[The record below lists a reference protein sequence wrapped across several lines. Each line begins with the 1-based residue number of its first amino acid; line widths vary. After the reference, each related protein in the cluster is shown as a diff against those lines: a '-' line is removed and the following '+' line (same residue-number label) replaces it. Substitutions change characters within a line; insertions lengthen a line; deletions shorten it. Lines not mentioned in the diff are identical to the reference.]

1 MYNPPFTITPKI
13 LNLVGE
19 ITEVITKLEMLSFNI
34 DLKLRKISKIKTI
47 TGTLQIEGNT
57 LTEEKVTAILE
68 GKRVLGS
75 LKEITEVKG
84 AIALYENIDKF
95 DYQNLDDLLK
105 AHKILMQDLLKE
117 AGSFRNSNVGVGNL
131 SEIVHIAPPAKQIPK
146 LMQNLFDWLKVD
158 IHPLIKSSVFH
169 YEFEFI
175 HPFVDGNGRIGR
187 FWQTLILY
195 SDAFTEI
202 PTVCFRLSELKHLD
216 FYYNSLQIIPPGIGH
231 LEKLEHLYLSFNQIS
246 VLPSD
251 IQNLHHLKS
260 FHAHHNNLEEAPVW
274 FAKLDSLE
282 ILDLGFNDIESLPDL
297 SSLKQLKE
305 VDFQEN
311 RLHKFPFQ
319 LLELPKMRLVFL
331 SYNPFELTTKEQK
344 KLSLLS
350 KEFAN
355 KKGKLIL
362 FYQ

>member
-95 DYQNLDDLLK
+95 DYHNLDDLLK

-117 AGSFRNSNVGVGNL
+117 AGIFRNSNVGVGNL
-131 SEIVHIAPPAKQIPK
+131 NEIVHIAPPAKQIPK
-146 LMQNLFDWLKVD
+146 LMQNLFDWLKGD

-195 SDAFTEI
+195 NWKKVFLNIPIESIVRDTQEKYYKAIEKSSEI
-202 PTVCFRLSELKHLD
+202 ADSYPFIEYMLESILTICKETLQNVPKKELK
-216 FYYNSLQIIPPGIGH
+216 
-231 LEKLEHLYLSFNQIS
+231 
-246 VLPSD
+246 
-251 IQNLHHLKS
+251 
-260 FHAHHNNLEEAPVW
+260 
-274 FAKLDSLE
+274 
-282 ILDLGFNDIESLPDL
+282 ND
-297 SSLKQLKE
+297 
-305 VDFQEN
+305 
-311 RLHKFPFQ
+311 
-319 LLELPKMRLVFL
+319 PKKRV
-331 SYNPFELTTKEQK
+331 NKIFELIKENKFITIKELAHNLNVSEKTIKRDLDKLK
-344 KLSLLS
+344 KENIL
-350 KEFAN
+350 KRIG
-355 KKGKLIL
+355 KKGGYWEIIKD
-362 FYQ
+362 

>member
-13 LNLVGE
+13 LNLVSE
-19 ITEVITKLEMLSFNI
+19 ITEVITKLEILSFNI
-34 DLKLRKISKIKTI
+34 DLKLRKASKIKTI

-131 SEIVHIAPPAKQIPK
+131 NEIVHIAPPAKQIPK

-175 HPFVDGNGRIGR
+175 HPFVDGNGRTGR

-195 SDAFTEI
+195 NWKKVFLNI
-202 PTVCFRLSELKHLD
+202 P
-216 FYYNSLQIIPPGIGH
+216 
-231 LEKLEHLYLSFNQIS
+231 
-246 VLPSD
+246 
-251 IQNLHHLKS
+251 
-260 FHAHHNNLEEAPVW
+260 
-274 FAKLDSLE
+274 
-282 ILDLGFNDIESLPDL
+282 IESIVRDTQEKYYKAIEKSSEIADSYPFIEYMLESILTICKETLQNVPINDL
-297 SSLKQLKE
+297 KN
-305 VDFQEN
+305 D
-311 RLHKFPFQ
+311 
-319 LLELPKMRLVFL
+319 PKKRV
-331 SYNPFELTTKEQK
+331 NKIFELIKKNKFITIKELSHNLNVSEKTIKRDLDKLK
-344 KLSLLS
+344 KENIL
-350 KEFAN
+350 KRIG
-355 KKGKLIL
+355 KKGGYWEIIKE
-362 FYQ
+362 

>member
-1 MYNPPFTITPKI
+1 VYNPPFTITPKI

-19 ITEVITKLEMLSFNI
+19 ITEIITKLEMLSFNI

-117 AGSFRNSNVGVGNL
+117 AGVFRNSNVGVGNL
-131 SEIVHIAPPAKQIPK
+131 NEIVHIAPPPKQIPK

-158 IHPLIKSSVFH
+158 IHPLIRSSVFH

-195 SDAFTEI
+195 NWKKVFLNI
-202 PTVCFRLSELKHLD
+202 P
-216 FYYNSLQIIPPGIGH
+216 
-231 LEKLEHLYLSFNQIS
+231 
-246 VLPSD
+246 
-251 IQNLHHLKS
+251 
-260 FHAHHNNLEEAPVW
+260 
-274 FAKLDSLE
+274 
-282 ILDLGFNDIESLPDL
+282 IESIVRDTQVEYYKTIEK
-297 SSLKQLKE
+297 SSEISDSYPFIEYMLESILTICKETLQNVPKKYLKNDPKKR
-305 VDFQEN
+305 V
-311 RLHKFPFQ
+311 KKI
-319 LLELPKMRLVFL
+319 LELIKENKFITIK
-331 SYNPFELTTKEQK
+331 ELADKLNVSEKTIKRDLDKLKKENILK
-344 KLSLLS
+344 RIG
-350 KEFAN
+350 
-355 KKGKLIL
+355 KKGGYWKIK
-362 FYQ
+362 

>member
-1 MYNPPFTITPKI
+1 VYNPPFTITPKI

-19 ITEVITKLEMLSFNI
+19 ITKIITKLEMFSFNI

-117 AGSFRNSNVGVGNL
+117 AGVFRNSNVGVGNL
-131 SEIVHIAPPAKQIPK
+131 NEIVHIAPPPKQIPK

-195 SDAFTEI
+195 NWKKVFLNI
-202 PTVCFRLSELKHLD
+202 P
-216 FYYNSLQIIPPGIGH
+216 
-231 LEKLEHLYLSFNQIS
+231 
-246 VLPSD
+246 
-251 IQNLHHLKS
+251 
-260 FHAHHNNLEEAPVW
+260 
-274 FAKLDSLE
+274 
-282 ILDLGFNDIESLPDL
+282 IESIVRDTQVEYYKTIEKSIEISDSYPFIEYMLESILTICKETLQNVPKKDL
-297 SSLKQLKE
+297 KNDPKKR
-305 VDFQEN
+305 V
-311 RLHKFPFQ
+311 KKI
-319 LLELPKMRLVFL
+319 LELIKENKFITIK
-331 SYNPFELTTKEQK
+331 ELADKLNVSEKTIKRDLDKLKKENILK
-344 KLSLLS
+344 RIG
-350 KEFAN
+350 
-355 KKGKLIL
+355 KKGGYWKIK
-362 FYQ
+362 

>member
-19 ITEVITKLEMLSFNI
+19 ITEVLTKLEMLSFNI

-105 AHKILMQDLLKE
+105 AHKILMQDLLKD

-131 SEIVHIAPPAKQIPK
+131 SEIVHIAPPAKQIPM

-195 SDAFTEI
+195 NWKKVFLNI
-202 PTVCFRLSELKHLD
+202 P
-216 FYYNSLQIIPPGIGH
+216 
-231 LEKLEHLYLSFNQIS
+231 
-246 VLPSD
+246 
-251 IQNLHHLKS
+251 
-260 FHAHHNNLEEAPVW
+260 
-274 FAKLDSLE
+274 
-282 ILDLGFNDIESLPDL
+282 IESIVRDTQDEYYKIIEKSSEMADSYPFIEYMLESILTICKETLQNVPINDL
-297 SSLKQLKE
+297 KNDPKKRINKILEFIKENKFITIKELADKLNVSEKTIKRDLDKLKKDNALK
-305 VDFQEN
+305 
-311 RLHKFPFQ
+311 RIG
-319 LLELPKMRLVFL
+319 
-331 SYNPFELTTKEQK
+331 
-344 KLSLLS
+344 
-350 KEFAN
+350 
-355 KKGKLIL
+355 KKGGYWEIIKE
-362 FYQ
+362 

>member
-1 MYNPPFTITPKI
+1 VYNPPFTITPKI

-19 ITEVITKLEMLSFNI
+19 ITEIITKLEMLSFNI

-117 AGSFRNSNVGVGNL
+117 AGVFRNSNVGVGNL
-131 SEIVHIAPPAKQIPK
+131 NEIVHIAPPPKQIPK

-195 SDAFTEI
+195 NWKKVFLNI
-202 PTVCFRLSELKHLD
+202 P
-216 FYYNSLQIIPPGIGH
+216 
-231 LEKLEHLYLSFNQIS
+231 
-246 VLPSD
+246 
-251 IQNLHHLKS
+251 
-260 FHAHHNNLEEAPVW
+260 
-274 FAKLDSLE
+274 
-282 ILDLGFNDIESLPDL
+282 IESIVRDTQVEYYKTIEKSSEISDSYPFIEYMLESILTICKETLQNVPKKDL
-297 SSLKQLKE
+297 KNDPKKR
-305 VDFQEN
+305 V
-311 RLHKFPFQ
+311 KKI
-319 LLELPKMRLVFL
+319 LELIKENKFITIK
-331 SYNPFELTTKEQK
+331 ELADKLNVSEKTIKRDLDKLKKENILK
-344 KLSLLS
+344 RIG
-350 KEFAN
+350 
-355 KKGKLIL
+355 KKGGYWKIK
-362 FYQ
+362 

>member
-1 MYNPPFTITPKI
+1 VYNPPFTITPKI

-19 ITEVITKLEMLSFNI
+19 ITEIITKLEMLSFNI

-117 AGSFRNSNVGVGNL
+117 AGVFRNSNVGVGNL
-131 SEIVHIAPPAKQIPK
+131 NEIVHIAPPPKQIPK

-175 HPFVDGNGRIGR
+175 HPFVNGNGRIGR
-187 FWQTLILY
+187 FRQTLILY
-195 SDAFTEI
+195 NWKKVFLNI
-202 PTVCFRLSELKHLD
+202 P
-216 FYYNSLQIIPPGIGH
+216 
-231 LEKLEHLYLSFNQIS
+231 
-246 VLPSD
+246 
-251 IQNLHHLKS
+251 
-260 FHAHHNNLEEAPVW
+260 
-274 FAKLDSLE
+274 
-282 ILDLGFNDIESLPDL
+282 IESIVRDTQVEYYKTIEKSSEISDSYPFIEYMLESILTICKETLQNVPKKDL
-297 SSLKQLKE
+297 KNDPKKR
-305 VDFQEN
+305 V
-311 RLHKFPFQ
+311 KKI
-319 LLELPKMRLVFL
+319 LELIKENKFITIK
-331 SYNPFELTTKEQK
+331 ELADKLNVSEKTIKRDLDKLKKENILK
-344 KLSLLS
+344 RIG
-350 KEFAN
+350 
-355 KKGKLIL
+355 KKGGYWKIK
-362 FYQ
+362 

>member
-68 GKRVLGS
+68 GKKVLGS

-131 SEIVHIAPPAKQIPK
+131 QEIVHIAPPAKQIPK

-195 SDAFTEI
+195 NWKKVFLNI
-202 PTVCFRLSELKHLD
+202 P
-216 FYYNSLQIIPPGIGH
+216 
-231 LEKLEHLYLSFNQIS
+231 
-246 VLPSD
+246 
-251 IQNLHHLKS
+251 
-260 FHAHHNNLEEAPVW
+260 
-274 FAKLDSLE
+274 
-282 ILDLGFNDIESLPDL
+282 IESIVRDTQVEYYKAIEK
-297 SSLKQLKE
+297 SSEIADSYPFIEYMLESILTICKE
-305 VDFQEN
+305 TLQNVPINDQKN
-311 RLHKFPFQ
+311 DPKKRVNKI
-319 LLELPKMRLVFL
+319 LELIKENKFITIK
-331 SYNPFELTTKEQK
+331 ELAHKLNVSEKTIKRDLDKLKKENILK
-344 KLSLLS
+344 RIG
-350 KEFAN
+350 
-355 KKGKLIL
+355 KKGRYWKIK
-362 FYQ
+362 

>member
-19 ITEVITKLEMLSFNI
+19 ITEIITKLEMFSFNI

-117 AGSFRNSNVGVGNL
+117 AGVFRNSNVGVGNL
-131 SEIVHIAPPAKQIPK
+131 NEIVHIAPPPKQIPK

-195 SDAFTEI
+195 NWKKVFLNI
-202 PTVCFRLSELKHLD
+202 P
-216 FYYNSLQIIPPGIGH
+216 
-231 LEKLEHLYLSFNQIS
+231 
-246 VLPSD
+246 
-251 IQNLHHLKS
+251 
-260 FHAHHNNLEEAPVW
+260 
-274 FAKLDSLE
+274 
-282 ILDLGFNDIESLPDL
+282 IESIVRDTQVEYYKTIEKSSEISDSYPFIEYMLESILTICKETLQNVPKKDL
-297 SSLKQLKE
+297 KNDPKKR
-305 VDFQEN
+305 V
-311 RLHKFPFQ
+311 KKI
-319 LLELPKMRLVFL
+319 LELIKENKFITIK
-331 SYNPFELTTKEQK
+331 ELADKLNVSEKTIKRDLDKLKKENILK
-344 KLSLLS
+344 RIG
-350 KEFAN
+350 
-355 KKGKLIL
+355 KKGGYWKIK
-362 FYQ
+362 

>member
-95 DYQNLDDLLK
+95 DYHNLDDLLK
-105 AHKILMQDLLKE
+105 AHKILMQDLIKE
-117 AGSFRNSNVGVGNL
+117 AGIFRNSNVGVGNL
-131 SEIVHIAPPAKQIPK
+131 NEIVHIAPPAKQIPK
-146 LMQNLFDWLKVD
+146 LMQNLFDWLKGD

-195 SDAFTEI
+195 NWKKVFLNI
-202 PTVCFRLSELKHLD
+202 P
-216 FYYNSLQIIPPGIGH
+216 
-231 LEKLEHLYLSFNQIS
+231 
-246 VLPSD
+246 
-251 IQNLHHLKS
+251 
-260 FHAHHNNLEEAPVW
+260 
-274 FAKLDSLE
+274 
-282 ILDLGFNDIESLPDL
+282 IESIVRDTQEKYYKAIEK
-297 SSLKQLKE
+297 SSEIADSYPFIEYMLESILTICKE
-305 VDFQEN
+305 TLQNV
-311 RLHKFPFQ
+311 
-319 LLELPKMRLVFL
+319 PKKEPKNDPKKRV
-331 SYNPFELTTKEQK
+331 NKIFELIKENKFITIKELAHNLNVSEKTIKRDLDKLK
-344 KLSLLS
+344 KENIL
-350 KEFAN
+350 KRIG
-355 KKGKLIL
+355 KKGGYWEIIKD
-362 FYQ
+362 

>member
-105 AHKILMQDLLKE
+105 AHKILMQDLLKD

-131 SEIVHIAPPAKQIPK
+131 SEIVHIAPPAKQIPM

-195 SDAFTEI
+195 NWKKVFLNI
-202 PTVCFRLSELKHLD
+202 P
-216 FYYNSLQIIPPGIGH
+216 
-231 LEKLEHLYLSFNQIS
+231 
-246 VLPSD
+246 
-251 IQNLHHLKS
+251 
-260 FHAHHNNLEEAPVW
+260 
-274 FAKLDSLE
+274 
-282 ILDLGFNDIESLPDL
+282 IESIVRDTQDEYYKAIEKSSEMADSYPFIEYMLESILTICKETLQNVPINDL
-297 SSLKQLKE
+297 KNDPKKRI
-305 VDFQEN
+305 N
-311 RLHKFPFQ
+311 KI
-319 LLELPKMRLVFL
+319 LELIKENKFITIK
-331 SYNPFELTTKEQK
+331 ELADKLNVSEKTIKRDLDKLK
-344 KLSLLS
+344 KDKAL
-350 KEFAN
+350 KRIG
-355 KKGKLIL
+355 KKGGYWEIIKE
-362 FYQ
+362 

>member
-195 SDAFTEI
+195 NWKKVFLNI
-202 PTVCFRLSELKHLD
+202 P
-216 FYYNSLQIIPPGIGH
+216 
-231 LEKLEHLYLSFNQIS
+231 
-246 VLPSD
+246 
-251 IQNLHHLKS
+251 
-260 FHAHHNNLEEAPVW
+260 
-274 FAKLDSLE
+274 
-282 ILDLGFNDIESLPDL
+282 IESIVRDTQDKYYKTIEK
-297 SSLKQLKE
+297 SSEIVDSYPFIEYMLESILTICKE
-305 VDFQEN
+305 TLQNVPKKDPKN
-311 RLHKFPFQ
+311 DPKKRVNKI
-319 LLELPKMRLVFL
+319 LELIKENKFITIK
-331 SYNPFELTTKEQK
+331 ELADKLNVSEKTIKRDLDKLKKENILK
-344 KLSLLS
+344 RIG
-350 KEFAN
+350 
-355 KKGKLIL
+355 KKGGYWEIIKE
-362 FYQ
+362 